1 MTQMMKFFV
10 LIAVLAMILSACGVF
25 GELAQ
30 AIMVAAGV
38 IVLCAV
44 VVIFVIFCFVMFCM
58 SLNSL

>member
-1 MTQMMKFFV
+1 MMKFFV
-10 LIAVLAMILSACGVF
+10 LIAVLAIILAACGVF

-30 AIMVAAGV
+30 AITVAAGV

-44 VVIFVIFCFVMFCM
+44 GVLFVIFWFVMFCM

>member
-1 MTQMMKFFV
+1 MKFFA
-10 LIAVLAMILSACGVF
+10 LIAVLAIILAACGVF

-30 AIMVAAGV
+30 AIIVAAGV

-44 VVIFVIFCFVMFCM
+44 GVLTVIFWFVMFFM

>member
-1 MTQMMKFFV
+1 MKFFA
-10 LIAVLAMILSACGVF
+10 LIAVLAIILAACGVF

-30 AIMVAAGV
+30 AIIVAAGV

-44 VVIFVIFCFVMFCM
+44 GVLFVIFWFVMFFM